1 MSEKTKVINVR
12 LTLDEIEQIDEL
24 AHADDRSR
32 AYMIRKLIRLSLGE
46 LQGNDLPHHEGGAE

>member
-1 MSEKTKVINVR
+1 MAKETQIVNIR
-12 LTLDEIEQIDEL
+12 LTLDEIKTIDEL

-46 LQGNDLPHHEGGAE
+46 LQGSELSHHEGDVE